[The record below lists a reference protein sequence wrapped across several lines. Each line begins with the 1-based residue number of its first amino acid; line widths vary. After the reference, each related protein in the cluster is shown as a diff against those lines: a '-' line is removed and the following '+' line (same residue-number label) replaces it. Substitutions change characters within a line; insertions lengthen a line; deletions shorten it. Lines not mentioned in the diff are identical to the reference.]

1 MKMPKTTIAAAS
13 AAIGITSASAAWRH
27 GPERSDA
34 IAARSDLADHALDQ
48 IVHLLEH
55 HVGLLVRGPRGD
67 DGVARVVLQ
76 RALEDD
82 EVALHHLRLDRVGVL
97 ARRITR
103 RAAVGARL
111 DEALLQAAAHEVVHR
126 L

>member
-27 GPERSDA
+27 EPERSDA

-55 HVGLLVRGPRGD
+55 HVGLLVRASRGD
-67 DGVARVVLQ
+67 DGVAALSFSGPLKITKSPFTICALIVSAFL
-76 RALEDD
+76 RAWSPT
-82 EVALHHLRLDRVGVL
+82 
-97 ARRITR
+97 ARP
-103 RAAVGARL
+103 
-111 DEALLQAAAHEVVHR
+111 
-126 L
+126 

>member
-1 MKMPKTTIAAAS
+1 MNTPKTTIAAAS
-13 AAIGITSASAAWRH
+13 AATGITSASAAWRH
-27 GPERSDA
+27 WPSRADA
-34 IAARSDLADHALDQ
+34 IGVASDLADHALDQ

-67 DGVARVVLQ
+67 DDVARARVVLQ

-103 RAAVGARL
+103 
-111 DEALLQAAAHEVVHR
+111 
-126 L
+126 